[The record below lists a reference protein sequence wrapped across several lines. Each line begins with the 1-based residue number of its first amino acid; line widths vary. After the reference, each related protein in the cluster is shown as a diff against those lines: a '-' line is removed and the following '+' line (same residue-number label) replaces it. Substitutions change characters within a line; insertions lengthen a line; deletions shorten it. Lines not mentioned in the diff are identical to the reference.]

1 MYRCLTYRS
10 AGAEEWVYPV
20 PIDILLRWSKE
31 VCVLC
36 VDFIALNRSEISRI
50 SYVELTFEKLSKV

>member
-10 AGAEEWVYPV
+10 TRAEEWVYRV
-20 PIDILLRWSKE
+20 SIDILLGWSKE

-36 VDFIALNRSEISRI
+36 VDFIALNISEISAI

>member
-1 MYRCLTYRS
+1 MYRGLTYRS
-10 AGAEEWVYPV
+10 AGAEAWVYRM

-36 VDFIALNRSEISRI
+36 VDFVALNRSEIFAI
-50 SYVELTFEKLSKV
+50 SYVELTFEKLSKL

>member
-10 AGAEEWVYPV
+10 AGAEALVYRV

-36 VDFIALNRSEISRI
+36 VDFIVLNRSEIFPI